1 MQIVGIR
8 QTLEPTDAE
17 REMDYWKSFNPN
29 HIVHDEVHKYGG
41 GGSDDD
47 DDDGDDD
54 DHDDGVGDEVEIEVD
69 DEVEGEDDDEEV
81 EGEDDD
87 EVEGDDQPL
96 KDVRSVQSE
105 SSDTLSEFRTKKAHD
120 VQHVDYEVQIF
131 YLYNKII

>member
-8 QTLEPTDAE
+8 QTLEPTDVE

-47 DDDGDDD
+47 DGDDD

-69 DEVEGEDDDEEV
+69 DEVEGEDDE
-81 EGEDDD
+81 